1 MYLEVKF
8 KIYYKYLHS
17 IIETGNGGG
26 CRWRICNG
34 GGFAMVVRYGSCL
47 ILGYE
52 GMENGGLFHLNLQ
65 VV

>member
-1 MYLEVKF
+1 MVVDV
-8 KIYYKYLHS
+8 
-17 IIETGNGGG
+17 
-26 CRWRICNG
+26 G